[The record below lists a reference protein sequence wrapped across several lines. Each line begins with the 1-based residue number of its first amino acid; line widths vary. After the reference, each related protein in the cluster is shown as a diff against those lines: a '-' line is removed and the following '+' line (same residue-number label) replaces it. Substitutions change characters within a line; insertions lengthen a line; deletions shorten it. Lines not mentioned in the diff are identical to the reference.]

1 MGANGYSFGGEKI
14 KHDLYLPTF
23 TKIYPKWNKVLIMN
37 EYNNKT
43 SRRKY
48 ENIHIIGTIY
58 DSLGRRQ
65 KARTIKVN
73 INKMVLIKVKN
84 LLFKRQC

>member
-1 MGANGYSFGGEKI
+1 MISTSQHSQKFTQNGTKSF
-14 KHDLYLPTF
+14 
-23 TKIYPKWNKVLIMN
+23 LIMKG
-37 EYNNKT
+37 YNNKT

-48 ENIHIIGTIY
+48 ENIHIIGTTY

-65 KARTIKVN
+65 KALTIKMN
-73 INKMVLIKVKN
+73 INKAVLIKVKN